1 MLMRRLHAILAG
13 SLILFGSLKGMAGL
27 PCARHEQVAQSPNN
41 PVAQHEHQ
49 VAQSPSRQV
58 AQHDHSGS
66 EQDAPRESCTCLDHC
81 QSCLTTGLVAVAPA
95 LPEFTFLLSHHADA
109 LSASHVAPRAPYQL
123 PYANG
128 PPA

>member
-27 PCARHEQVAQSPNN
+27 PCARHEQVAQSPNHPVAQSPGR
-41 PVAQHEHQ
+41 PVAQHEHG
-49 VAQSPSRQV
+49 AAAHAPEK
-58 AQHDHSGS
+58 A
-66 EQDAPRESCTCLDHC
+66 EQPGSCTCLDHC

-95 LPEFTFLLSHHADA
+95 LPEFTFLLSHQSDA